1 MEPKKISREVCR
13 NRDYEKNWSLIC
25 FFIGKFAFFSK
36 VCVFNN
42 LLGPIE
48 VHSKLAQYFS
58 KDLLDAYRLF
68 LDI

>member
-1 MEPKKISREVCR
+1 MEPNTFSREVCH
-13 NRDYEKNWSLIC
+13 NRDYEKKWSLIF

-48 VHSKLAQYFS
+48 VHSKLA
-58 KDLLDAYRLF
+58 
-68 LDI
+68 